1 MRLFKGL
8 IVLGIGLG
16 MLVACSPLKKIEGSK
31 TAALVTYASQ
41 DYDRAYIQLS
51 EVINQYKAAKM
62 VVPNDIYLKAAD
74 CALKIKNY
82 VGATDYFMSSLSDSV
97 TLQGVKGYISSVK
110 AQGNQEKTSEAIIK
124 YAEFLNNAGASDYV
138 STEKFEIALDS
149 KDDKQVVETY
159 PSLNSPNE
167 EQSMAYVSS
176 LDALGKKK
184 EAIDYCNKLVKEN
197 TDYNLAKEWKAVYYY
212 NKAEEVYKTKMANY
226 NKNKT
231 YTAYV
236 YLKRDLKKVSADYR
250 IAKDLF
256 EDLRKDSPDE
266 KKYIR
271 YLKNI
276 YLRLE
281 MKREASAMDKLLK

>member
-8 IVLGIGLG
+8 IVLGVALG

-31 TAALVTYASQ
+31 TAALATYAGQ

-62 VVPNDIYLKAAD
+62 AVPNDIYLKAAD
-74 CALKIKNY
+74 CALNIKNY
-82 VGATDYFMSSLSDSV
+82 VGASDYFMSALSDSV
-97 TLQGVKGYISSVK
+97 TLDGVKGYINSVK
-110 AQGNQEKTSEAIIK
+110 AQGKQEKTSVVIEK
-124 YAEFLNNAGASDYV
+124 YADFLNNAGASNYV
-138 STEKFEIALDS
+138 STEQFDIALAS
-149 KDDKQVVETY
+149 KDDNKVIETY
-159 PSLNSPNE
+159 SALTSPNE
-167 EQSMAYVSS
+167 NQSMAYVSS

-212 NKAEEVYKTKMANY
+212 NKAEEVYKSKMANY

-236 YLKRDLKKVSADYR
+236 YLKRDLKKVSSDYR
-250 IAKDLF
+250 VAKDLF
-256 EDLRKDSPDE
+256 EDLRKVSPEE